1 MGGVYYFYDKFGNKQ
16 EIYRVSRNAWKTTF
30 DGELTFKTRNGCY
43 EYLKKNGIT
52 EEKCFETEKY
62 KKDRME
68 IMRILNRCAV
78 DSEITDFEISVSGK
92 ETLLIFK
99 SGKNKF
105 SFAYPKSGVVK
116 HREIAYYG
124 DYSKL
129 INFVKRIENVKD
141 IIETYSILFDGIVL
155 IYKNAVKAA

>member
-1 MGGVYYFYDKFGNKQ
+1 MGGVYYFVDKHGNKQ
-16 EIYRVSRNAWKTTF
+16 KIYKLKPKVWKTSLDESLEF
-30 DGELTFKTRNGCY
+30 GSCKECY
-43 EYLKKNGIT
+43 EFLFDNGFT

-68 IMRILNRCAV
+68 IMRILNRYAV
-78 DSEITDFEISVSGK
+78 DSKITDFEISVSGK

-99 SGKNKF
+99 SGNNMF

-129 INFVKRIENVKD
+129 INFVKRVENIKD
-141 IIETYSILFDGIVL
+141 IIEAYSILFDRIVL